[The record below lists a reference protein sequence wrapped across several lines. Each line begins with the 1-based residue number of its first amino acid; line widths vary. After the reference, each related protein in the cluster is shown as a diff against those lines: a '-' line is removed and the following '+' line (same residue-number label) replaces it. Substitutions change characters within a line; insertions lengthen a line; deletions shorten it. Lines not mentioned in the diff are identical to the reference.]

1 MYTLVIVPNILT
13 TASAV
18 ACVPPMISGAVK
30 LTLAVAPVYP
40 APSCVISNPVTELYL
55 LSFATAVLYVCGK
68 YVLDTNPFLPK
79 SITEFDIF
87 AKPPFAT
94 LKP

>member
-18 ACVPPMISGAVK
+18 ACVPPMISGALNV
-30 LTLAVAPVYP
+30 TPANEPVYP

-55 LSFATAVLYVCGK
+55 FSFATAVLYV
-68 YVLDTNPFLPK
+68 
-79 SITEFDIF
+79 
-87 AKPPFAT
+87 
-94 LKP
+94 